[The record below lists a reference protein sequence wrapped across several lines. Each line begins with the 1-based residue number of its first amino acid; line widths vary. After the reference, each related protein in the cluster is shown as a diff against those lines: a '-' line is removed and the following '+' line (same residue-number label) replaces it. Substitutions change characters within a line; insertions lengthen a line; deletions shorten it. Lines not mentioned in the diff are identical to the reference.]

1 MYGKQQEG
9 DPNVPN
15 LSKMFNRYQQPKTDT
30 QSSSQHSLTTPLLQV
45 LEDNT
50 PPTKYQGSP
59 AQLALRTKFGKALA
73 LLNNPMVSQLSKQF
87 GMSGGD
93 LYQLNVYIQEPE
105 AEDDLHDQLIGI
117 RHAIDEL
124 IRSDESAGVIGRAA
138 ITRLLESADSSQAVQ
153 DNGSGQVGIGQVDV
167 GGSPGKDVSE
177 EVSNVPAADSGLQ
190 ASLHGP
196 VGSERNS
203 SQESL

>member
-1 MYGKQQEG
+1 
-9 DPNVPN
+9 
-15 LSKMFNRYQQPKTDT
+15 
-30 QSSSQHSLTTPLLQV
+30 

-50 PPTKYQGSP
+50 PTKYQGSP
-59 AQLALRTKFGKALA
+59 AQLALRAKFGKALA

-117 RHAIDEL
+117 RNAIDEL
-124 IRSDESAGVIGRAA
+124 IRSDESAGIIGRAA
-138 ITRLLESADSSQAVQ
+138 VTRLLESTDSSQAVQ
-153 DNGSGQVGIGQVDV
+153 DDGSRQVRVRQVNISGSVGQDILTQ
-167 GGSPGKDVSE
+167 
-177 EVSNVPAADSGLQ
+177 VSNVPIADSGLK
-190 ASLHGP
+190 ASFHGA
-196 VGSERNS
+196 VGSERDI